1 MAATPISKASAQ
13 VAGVRT
19 GTPFAYNDLMRAAAV
34 PIVVAAFQILSPT
47 LAGAS
52 PRWMAHVTFLESSDP
67 IPNVATLAPDLNLV
81 EGQAAARPQVFEYS
95 EGYQTRL
102 KIHKIASLATIPLF
116 VAEGVVGQSLYNE
129 PTSGKRTAHLWIA
142 TGIGVLF
149 GVNTVTG
156 VWNLTEARH
165 DPNGRG
171 RRLTH
176 SILMLAADAGF
187 FATAV
192 TGPGH
197 HFRDPAAYDSS
208 RSLHRNLAFTSIT
221 LASVGYAIVLFP
233 H

>member
-1 MAATPISKASAQ
+1 
-13 VAGVRT
+13 
-19 GTPFAYNDLMRAAAV
+19 MRRLAV
-34 PIVVAAFQILSPT
+34 PILVAGGLAMFPT
-47 LAGAS
+47 VARAN
-52 PRWMAHVTFLESSDP
+52 PPWMAHLTFLETPADSASTDRF
-67 IPNVATLAPDLNLV
+67 AASLLAA
-81 EGQAAARPQVFEYS
+81 EAQQTPQPVIFEYS
-95 EGYQTRL
+95 DGYRTRL
-102 KIHKIASLATIPLF
+102 KIHKIASFATIPLF
-116 VAEGVVGQSLYNE
+116 VAEGVVGQSLYNN
-129 PTSGKRTAHLWIA
+129 PTAGKRTAHLWIA

-156 VWNLTEARH
+156 VWNLGEAKQ

-197 HFRDPAAYDSS
+197 RFKNPSEGRPAESG
-208 RSLHRNLAFTSIT
+208 SLHRSLAFVSIS
-221 LASVGYAIVLFP
+221 LASVGYAIMLFP